1 MHRYDASECCNVL
14 MLRDVLL
21 LRVVCAGNH
30 RASVEK
36 NSLPLEV
43 FEARQADRKL
53 RVLEEN
59 ASLFA
64 GHKGGGKEA
73 ADVTD
78 SARKSAVQPDPPA
91 VLPAWVDNAIRHPS
105 APGNEAHDTTAS
117 DQFYPNSTPPTVSND
132 QHIVYVNGQ
141 RWISTKAA
149 AAAPKSG
156 ADGDSGGSAMVSACV
171 GVSCKCIVMMHRD
184 NAS

>member
-1 MHRYDASECCNVL
+1 M
-14 MLRDVLL
+14 

-30 RASVEK
+30 RVTVEK
-36 NSLPLEV
+36 NSLPIQI
-43 FEARQADRKL
+43 FEARQADRKS

-78 SARKSAVQPDPPA
+78 SARESAVQPDQPTPA
-91 VLPAWVDNAIRHPS
+91 VLPAWVEKAIHHPRV
-105 APGNEAHDTTAS
+105 PGNLGHVAS
-117 DQFYPNSTPPTVSND
+117 DGLPLSDPNSTPPTVSND
-132 QHIVYVNGQ
+132 QHLVYVNGQ
-141 RWISTKAA
+141 RWVSTKAA
-149 AAAPKSG
+149 ATAPKSW